1 MTKGWLSPVLVLLIS
16 FLIRWLAIVVASDP
30 FQSDPDSYRALAIEL
45 NETGIFGLNSQPTAF
60 RPPLYPW
67 LLSWG
72 VSDDHK
78 LSTLYLT
85 ILHVLLG
92 AATCFLTWCIVRAI
106 AISIPVSHNDSG
118 LATKRFPMA
127 RLAPAMAAGMV
138 AIDPI
143 LVRQS
148 QLIMTETLATFSTTL
163 TLWLM
168 IRLWK
173 SSHLSSFFLAG
184 LALGLSTLCRPTAIA
199 WAGLFFAILLVYSIS
214 RLRLKAASPFP
225 NLAQLSLLCIGIAVV
240 IVPWSVRNRA
250 QLERWIL
257 TTTHGGYTLL
267 LANNDSL
274 YDHIE
279 TTLGRDWDDTAF
291 QSEWV
296 SKIQGVPELEQDQI
310 ANSLAWETI
319 RARPMTFFKSCVVR
333 LGWLW
338 ALWPNQSGVWIRSAI
353 GAWYGI
359 VFAGAIWGVSLGFA
373 KGNWPNTKSFL
384 LPACSLILSLCAVH
398 AIYWSNLRMR
408 AVAMPAICIAAVF
421 PLVLPSRSRQNEPF
435 LGRNGQHAD

>member
-1 MTKGWLSPVLVLLIS
+1 VLILLTT
-16 FLIRWLAIVVASDP
+16 FLARLIAIASAPDA
-30 FQSDPDSYRALAIEL
+30 FQEDPDTYRALALEL
-45 NETGIFGLNSQPTAF
+45 HSTGVFGLHSHPTAF

-67 LLSWG
+67 LLAWG
-72 VSDDHK
+72 VVEDRH

-85 ILHVLLG
+85 ICHALLG
-92 AATCFLTWCIVRAI
+92 AATCLLTWYMVRAI
-106 AISIPVSHNDSG
+106 AISIRISHNDSQ
-118 LATKRFPMA
+118 LATKRFPLA
-127 RLAPAMAAGMV
+127 RLAPAMAASMV

-148 QLIMTETLATFSTTL
+148 QLIMTETLATFLTTL
-163 TLWLM
+163 TLWLLS
-168 IRLWK
+168 RLWK
-173 SSHLSSFFLAG
+173 FSHLSGFFLAG
-184 LALGLSTLCRPTAIA
+184 LALGLATLCRPTAIA
-199 WAGLFFAILLVYSIS
+199 WAGLFFATLLVFRIS
-214 RLRLKAASPFP
+214 RFRLKASSLFP
-225 NLAQLSLLCIGIAVV
+225 NLAQLSFLCLGIAVV
-240 IVPWSVRNRA
+240 IVPWSVRNRV
-250 QLERWIL
+250 QLDRWIL

-279 TTLGRDWDDTAF
+279 STSSRDWDDTAF

-296 SKIQGVPELEQDQI
+296 SKIRGVHELEQDQI

-319 RARPMTFFKSCVVR
+319 RARPITFVKSCMVR

-338 ALWPNQSGVWIRSAI
+338 ALWPNQSGGWIRSAI
-353 GAWYGI
+353 GVWYGI
-359 VFAGAIWGVSLGFA
+359 VFAGAIWGFSLGFA
-373 KGNWPNTKSFL
+373 KGNWPSTKSFL

-421 PLVLPSRSRQNEPF
+421 PLVLPFRPKQDQPV
-435 LGRNGQHAD
+435 LGKNGEHAD